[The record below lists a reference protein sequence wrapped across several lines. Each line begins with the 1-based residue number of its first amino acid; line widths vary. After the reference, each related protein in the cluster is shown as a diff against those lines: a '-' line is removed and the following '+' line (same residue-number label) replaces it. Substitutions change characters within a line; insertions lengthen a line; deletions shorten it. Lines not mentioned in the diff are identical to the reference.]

1 MEKRTRR
8 LLIWSFGAVL
18 LICVIVFAFLA
29 AFMTGK
35 TRESITDIRQI
46 YVSEI
51 NEQIQQ
57 KFQTIVALRLDQVDS
72 MLRSAP
78 LEMAEDSAQALE
90 ELAEMAESRSFTW
103 LGLYGEDGQ
112 LVTVY
117 GEEMVFEGED
127 DVQTL
132 LDSYDCVIK
141 RGINSSGE
149 MLFLFGRAAAY
160 ELGDGEKSVAL
171 LAGIPMEDMNKALYL
186 YTDDADAY
194 SHIIDMDGDFVIRN
208 ADASDDENY
217 FERIEEEFETLNG
230 KTSDIYETE
239 LRAAMES
246 REDYGTTISVDGE
259 ERYIYC
265 TPISIKP
272 TWYLVTVMPEGV
284 IKQTMF
290 SLDQVRILAIA
301 GSLAIILACM
311 IFVFFRYYR
320 LTQHYVRDLEAARKE
335 AIHANKAKSDFLSS
349 MSHDIRTPM
358 NAIMGMTEIALRNP
372 QDSMKVEDCLQ
383 KIRLSGRHLLG
394 LINDILDMSKIESG
408 KMAMRMVPVS
418 LRDLMDDIVNI
429 VQPQILAKN
438 QKFDIYIRS
447 ILSEGLIC
455 DGTRLSQVLLNLLS
469 NAMKFTPEG
478 GRIDVYVFQ
487 EALPAR
493 SHPSCSDSSA
503 AAQAGTDGQTETERS
518 GGHYVRTHFIVEDTG
533 IGMSEEFQ
541 KTIYE
546 TFSRENSD
554 RAQKAEGTGLG
565 MAITKAIVDQ
575 FGGTIELESAP
586 GCGSRFHVILDF
598 EKSDQK
604 MEMKLPPWKI
614 LVVDDN
620 KALCTSA
627 SENLAELG
635 ADAEWTLDGQEAVRR
650 IEARHGKK
658 EDYQFAL
665 IDWKM
670 PGMDGVQ
677 TIREIRSRIGSEIPL
692 FLISAYDWS
701 DIEEEVHS
709 DQISGFISKPL
720 FKSTLYETLSRY
732 ADDLVNETDGEEKE
746 PEAFS
751 GKRTLVAEDID
762 INWEVAEEILKS
774 LGFEVFRAENGRECV
789 DMFEQSANGFYDII
803 LMDIQMPVLNGYEAT
818 RQIRALARTDRMVP
832 ILAMT
837 ANAFSSDVQECLDCG
852 MNDHIAKPLDVR
864 EMIRVLK
871 KYL

>member
-8 LLIWSFGAVL
+8 LLIWSFCSVL
-18 LICVIVFAFLA
+18 LICIVVFVALA
-29 AFMTGK
+29 TYMTGK
-35 TRESITDIRQI
+35 TRESITSIRQI

-57 KFQTIVALRLDQVDS
+57 KFQTIVELRLDQVDS
-72 MLRSAP
+72 IIRSGP
-78 LEMAEDSAQALE
+78 LEEAEYSEDAME
-90 ELAEMAESRSFTW
+90 ELTEMAESRSFTW
-103 LGLYGEDGQ
+103 LGLYGEDGE

-117 GEEMVFEGED
+117 GEEMVFEGDD

-149 MLFLFGRAAAY
+149 MVFLFGRAAEY
-160 ELGDGEKSVAL
+160 EMGDGEKSVAL
-171 LAGIPMEDMNKALYL
+171 LAGVPMEDMNDALYL

-217 FERIEEEFETLNG
+217 FERIQEEFETLNG
-230 KTSDIYETE
+230 KTSDVYETE
-239 LRAAMES
+239 LRAAMENK
-246 REDYGTTISVDGE
+246 EAYGTTISVDGE

-284 IKQTMF
+284 IKETVL
-290 SLDQVRILAIA
+290 SLDQLRIISIVA
-301 GSLAIILACM
+301 SLVIILACM
-311 IFVFFRYYR
+311 IFVFVRYYR

-358 NAIMGMTEIALRNP
+358 NAIMGMTEIALKNQHDPMR
-372 QDSMKVEDCLQ
+372 VEDCLQ

-394 LINDILDMSKIESG
+394 LINDVLDMSKIESG
-408 KMAMRMVPVS
+408 KMALRMAHVS
-418 LRDLMDDIVNI
+418 LRELMDDIVNI
-429 VQPQILAKN
+429 VQTQIRAKN
-438 QKFDIYIRS
+438 QEFDIYIQT
-447 ILSEGLIC
+447 ILSEELIC
-455 DGTRLSQVLLNLLS
+455 DGTRLSQVLTNLLS
-469 NAMKFTPEG
+469 NAVKFTPEG
-478 GRIDVYVFQ
+478 GRIDVYVSQ
-487 EALPAR
+487 EASPA
-493 SHPSCSDSSA
+493 
-503 AAQAGTDGQTETERS
+503 GEN
-518 GGHYVRTHFIVEDTG
+518 YVRTHFVVEDTG

-541 KTIYE
+541 ETIYD

-554 RAQKAEGTGLG
+554 RAGKTEGTGLG

-575 FGGTIELESAP
+575 FGGTIELKSSP
-586 GCGSRFHVILDF
+586 GNGSRFHVTLDF
-598 EKSDQK
+598 EKAEQIV
-604 MEMKLPPWKI
+604 EMKLPPWKI

-635 ADAEWTLDGQEAVRR
+635 ADAEWTQDGRDAVRM
-650 IEARHGKK
+650 IETRHEKK

-665 IDWKM
+665 IDWRM
-670 PGMDGVQ
+670 PGMDGIQ
-677 TIREIRSRIGSEIPL
+677 TIREIRSRIGSNIPL

-701 DIEEEVHS
+701 DIEEEIRS
-709 DQISGFISKPL
+709 DQITGFISKPL

-732 ADDLVNETDGEEKE
+732 ADDVEQDSHRKNEEQADF
-746 PEAFS
+746 A
-751 GKRTLVAEDID
+751 GKRILVAEDID

-774 LGFEVFRAENGRECV
+774 FGFEVSRAANGRECV
-789 DMFEQSANGFYDII
+789 DMFAQSAIGYYDAI

-818 RQIRALARTDRMVP
+818 KQIRAMERADHTLP

-852 MNDHIAKPLDVR
+852 MNGHIAKPLDVK
-864 EMIRVLK
+864 EMISVLNRF
-871 KYL
+871 L

>member
-8 LLIWSFGAVL
+8 LLIWSFCAVL
-18 LICVIVFAFLA
+18 LICVVVFAALA
-29 AFMTGK
+29 TFMTGK
-35 TRESITDIRQI
+35 TRESITSIRQI

-57 KFQTIVALRLDQVDS
+57 KFQTIVELRLDQVDS
-72 MLRSAP
+72 IIRSGP
-78 LEMAEDSAQALE
+78 LEEAEYSEDAME

-103 LGLYGEDGQ
+103 LGLYGEDGE

-117 GEEMVFEGED
+117 GEEMVFEGDD

-149 MLFLFGRAAAY
+149 MVFLFGRAAEY
-160 ELGDGEKSVAL
+160 EMGDGKKSVAL
-171 LAGIPMEDMNKALYL
+171 LAGVPMEDMNNALYL
-186 YTDDADAY
+186 YTDDANAY

-217 FERIEEEFETLNG
+217 FERIEEDFETLNG
-230 KTSDIYETE
+230 KTSDVYETE

-246 REDYGTTISVDGE
+246 KEDYGTTISVNGE

-284 IKQTMF
+284 IKETVV
-290 SLDQVRILAIA
+290 SLDQMRLMAIVA
-301 GSLAIILACM
+301 SLAIILACM
-311 IFVFFRYYR
+311 IFVFVRYYR
-320 LTQHYVRDLEAARKE
+320 LTQYYVQDLEDARKE

-358 NAIMGMTEIALRNP
+358 NAIIGMTEIALKNQ

-383 KIRLSGRHLLG
+383 KIKLSGKHLLG
-394 LINDILDMSKIESG
+394 LINDVLDMSKIESG
-408 KMAMRMVPVS
+408 KMALRMAHVS
-418 LRDLMDDIVNI
+418 LRELMDDIVNI
-429 VQPQILAKN
+429 IQPQIRAKN
-438 QKFDIYIRS
+438 QEFDIYIQT
-447 ILSEGLIC
+447 ILSEELIC
-455 DGTRLSQVLLNLLS
+455 DGTRLSQVLMNLLS

-478 GRIDVYVFQ
+478 GRVDVSVFQ
-487 EALPAR
+487 ETSPL
-493 SHPSCSDSSA
+493 
-503 AAQAGTDGQTETERS
+503 GEN
-518 GGHYVRTHFIVEDTG
+518 YVRTHFVVEDTG
-533 IGMSEEFQ
+533 IGMSKEFQ
-541 KTIYE
+541 KTIYD

-554 RAQKAEGTGLG
+554 RAGKTEGTGLG

-575 FGGTIELESAP
+575 FGGTIELESSP
-586 GCGSRFHVILDF
+586 NRGSRFHVTLDF
-598 EKSDQK
+598 EKADQTV
-604 MEMKLPPWKI
+604 EMKLPPWKI

-635 ADAEWTLDGQEAVRR
+635 ADAEWTLDGKDAVRM

-658 EDYQFAL
+658 EDYHFAL
-665 IDWKM
+665 IDWRM
-670 PGMDGVQ
+670 PGMDGIE
-677 TIREIRSRIGSEIPL
+677 TIHEIRSRIGGDIPL

-701 DIEEEVHS
+701 DIEEEVRS
-709 DQISGFISKPL
+709 DQIDGFISKPL

-732 ADDLVNETDGEEKE
+732 ADHIERDTRRTDEKT
-746 PEAFS
+746 ADFM
-751 GKRTLVAEDID
+751 GKRILIAEDID

-774 LGFEVFRAENGRECV
+774 FGFEVCRAVNGRECV
-789 DMFEQSANGFYDII
+789 EMFAQSAVGYYDAI
-803 LMDIQMPVLNGYEAT
+803 LMDIQMPVMNGYEAT
-818 RQIRALARTDRMVP
+818 RQIRTLDRADRTLP

-852 MNDHIAKPLDVR
+852 MNDHIAKPLDVK
-864 EMIRVLK
+864 EMINVLK